1 MTRLHLP
8 RTTLPLAV
16 VAVIAALTGCCGG
29 NPERQARKAAKSF
42 FTDVQVRNFDDVH
55 EVLAADQRARI
66 EESELRERIDEFR
79 PLAGHT
85 WVRLDTLECSESSC
99 TFEGQ
104 FDPTGIRCEI
114 EMTNAGEA
122 WVVGRI
128 DVDGETVIPWE

>member
-1 MTRLHLP
+1 MSRLRVPPIVLALA
-8 RTTLPLAV
+8 TLVFLS
-16 VAVIAALTGCCGG
+16 GCCGA
-29 NPERQARKAAKSF
+29 NPERQARKAAKAF
-42 FTDVQVRNFDDVH
+42 FTDVQVRDFDDVH
-55 EVLAADQRARI
+55 EGLAPEQRSRI
-66 EESELRERIDEFR
+66 DESGLRERIDEFR
-79 PLAGHT
+79 PLSGHT
-85 WVRLDTLECSESSC
+85 WVKLDTLECSEASC